1 MIIQNLTTYFLQPI
15 PQCPQT
21 APLRDDLHRER
32 PRRGR
37 VRTEEFDT
45 RSPRVGATSDTFW
58 AGFEML
64 LLPKGLSATGSPAQ
78 AFQLQFRIGK
88 TAAQIMQGHTAQLCA
103 QQWCCERCFFGET
116 DVVGAETPTNLVY
129 QGVMVLNCSTVW
141 YVWWKEWE
149 QCFWY
154 LWSKVKFFRRQ
165 MSGILTRNSGLEGGD
180 ATSTP
185 CWIVVIKF
193 KKLIS
198 FRSTWE

>member
-64 LLPKGLSATGSPAQ
+64 LLPEGLSATGSPAQ

-103 QQWCCERCFFGET
+103 QQWCCERCFFRRDRRRRGGNTHEFGVPRCYGT
-116 DVVGAETPTNLVY
+116 KLQHSLVCLVE
-129 QGVMVLNCSTVW
+129 GMGTMFL
-141 YVWWKEWE
+141 
-149 QCFWY
+149 
-154 LWSKVKFFRRQ
+154 
-165 MSGILTRNSGLEGGD
+165 ILMKQS
-180 ATSTP
+180 
-185 CWIVVIKF
+185 
-193 KKLIS
+193 
-198 FRSTWE
+198 